1 MSSLIRRNRNLFPA
15 FSRLWDD
22 DDFFNRGL
30 INWGTSNFSN
40 SDSTLPAVNIK
51 ETENSYEVEMAA
63 PGMKK
68 EDFKIELD
76 NNVLTISSERTEES
90 QEGNGKDRYSRR
102 EFSYQSFQRSFSLPK
117 EVVDEDK
124 IEAHYMDGVL
134 QLSIPK
140 KEMAKQKQPRKIKI
154 A

>member
-1 MSSLIRRNRNLFPA
+1 M
-15 FSRLWDD
+15 D
-22 DDFFNRGL
+22 
-30 INWGTSNFSN
+30 
-40 SDSTLPAVNIK
+40 
-51 ETENSYEVEMAA
+51 NSYEVEMAA

-76 NNVLTISSERTEES
+76 NNVLTISSEKREES
-90 QEGNGKDRYSRR
+90 QEGNENERYSRR
-102 EFSYQSFQRSFSLPK
+102 EFSYQSFQRSFALPK

-124 IEAHYMDGVL
+124 IKAHYSDGML

-140 KEMAKQKQPRKIKI
+140 KEKAKQKQPRKIEI

>member
-1 MSSLIRRNRNLFPA
+1 MSSLTRKSSFLPSI
-15 FSRLWDD
+15 SRFWDD
-22 DDFFNRGL
+22 DDFFNRSL
-30 INWGTSNFSN
+30 MNWGTSNYSN
-40 SDSTLPAVNIK
+40 TGTTLPAVNIK
-51 ETENSYEVEMAA
+51 ETDNSYEVEMAA

-76 NNVLTISSERTEES
+76 NNILTISSEKS
-90 QEGNGKDRYSRR
+90 QEYEEGGENEKYSRK

-124 IEAHYMDGVL
+124 IEARYKDGVL
-134 QLSIPK
+134 HLNIPK
-140 KEMAKQKQPRKIKI
+140 REEAKQKAPRKIEI